1 MSVRPRTGKT
11 RGAPVDYRLTMNG
24 IAVDRLWQAADL
36 KRGESVALTVSF
48 AVLFVLLVVTAA
60 NAFFDIGG
68 PLATEFVSNWVSCT
82 VYIVVA
88 MIVALRAIRGR
99 SKRMPWGLLAV
110 GLSLYALGNVLWS
123 FWIGNLADPPIPSI
137 CDALW
142 LTLYPLSYL
151 GILGIARADG
161 QRRVPAGVWLD
172 GIIAG
177 GGLAAIG
184 AALVFEPVLAS
195 ISGSTTA
202 VATEL
207 AYPIGDLLLA
217 ALVVGVLALRG
228 WRLDRTWGLL
238 GGGFLLLSLADCLYA
253 VQVVNGYSDPS
264 RITNFFYVLA
274 VVLLAAAAWQFEP
287 APPRPRLQAWAVLL
301 VPAGSALASLGLLLY
316 DHVHRLDQLAF
327 SLAVLT
333 LLASI
338 VRTAFAFADLRSLL
352 RERVAAERE
361 KRQLQERL
369 QRAQRLESVG
379 ALAGG
384 VAHDFNNLLA
394 IILNYVG
401 FVRDELPPGSQG
413 RSDVDEIGRAA
424 ERGARLTAQ
433 LLAFGQ
439 RKVGEMQIVD
449 VREVIAAMHAML
461 DRPLGKHIELRV
473 EPVADLWRVRA
484 DPTEIEQIILNLVVN
499 ARDALMARGGLI
511 IGAVQ
516 NVELP
521 AGTAAELDVPPGRYV
536 RLAVTD
542 DGCGIDPETLEH
554 VLEPYFTTKSPG
566 QGSGLGL
573 ATVYGIAR
581 QAGGAVA
588 IISTPGSG
596 TTVEVY
602 LPAAVA
608 QPPTAVQARPPAS
621 SRADAG
627 RILLVEAEAV
637 TRDAVR
643 GILQHAGY
651 DVCDAERGEQAL
663 EFLARD
669 TRGYDLLL
677 TAVIMPGIWGDQLA
691 IRAQELQP
699 DLLTL
704 YMSGHGERF
713 LQGGRTPTP
722 SPTLTKPFG
731 EDELLLQ
738 IARLLRSRECSG
750 AQPLGR
756 SADNLDDAND
766 PIAAFARGGD
776 SQRSGP

>member
-1 MSVRPRTGKT
+1 
-11 RGAPVDYRLTMNG
+11 MNG
-24 IAVDRLWQAADL
+24 IAVDRLWQASDL
-36 KRGESVALTVSF
+36 KRSESVALTVSF
-48 AVLFVLLVVTAA
+48 AVLFVLLLVTAA
-60 NAFFDIGG
+60 NALFGIGG
-68 PLATEFVSNWVSCT
+68 SQATEFVSNWVSSV

-99 SKRMPWGLLAV
+99 SRRIPWGLLAV
-110 GLSLYALGNVLWS
+110 GLALYALGNVLWS
-123 FWIGNLADPPIPSI
+123 FWIGNLANPPIPSI

-253 VQVVNGYSDPS
+253 VQVANGSSDPS
-264 RITNFFYVLA
+264 RLTNFFYVFA
-274 VVLLAAAAWQFEP
+274 VALLAAAAWQFEP
-287 APPRPRLQAWAVLL
+287 PPPRPRLEAWAVLL
-301 VPAGSALASLGLLLY
+301 VPASSALASLGLLLY

-338 VRTAFAFADLRSLL
+338 LRTAFAFADLRSLL

-361 KRQLQERL
+361 RRQLQERL

-401 FVRDELPPGSQG
+401 FVREELPPGSQG

-449 VREVIAAMHAML
+449 VREVIAAMHTML

-473 EPVADLWRVRA
+473 EPVTDLWPVRA

-511 IGAVQ
+511 TGAVQ

-521 AGTAAELDVPPGRYV
+521 AETAAELDVPPGRYV

-588 IISTPGSG
+588 ITSKPGSG

-602 LPAAVA
+602 LPAAA
-608 QPPTAVQARPPAS
+608 TQPPTAAPARPPAS

-643 GILQHAGY
+643 GILEHAGY
-651 DVCDAERGEQAL
+651 DVCDAERGDQAL
-663 EFLARD
+663 ELLARD

-677 TAVIMPGIWGDQLA
+677 TAVIMPGIWGDELA
-691 IRAQELQP
+691 SRAQELHP

-713 LQGGRTPTP
+713 LRGGRTSTP

-731 EDELLLQ
+731 EDELLLHV
-738 IARLLRSRECSG
+738 ARLLRSRECSG
-750 AQPLGR
+750 AQPRGT
-756 SADNLDDAND
+756 SADNLDEDAND

-776 SQRSGP
+776 SQRSDP